1 MGDESDKKPNFSVD
15 AGVLKVNGELDEIEP
30 NEFLAQLKQYAE
42 SEVSAPVLDLGDISF
57 LPSYHVNG
65 IREAGDAFV
74 REGRALTVCARRN
87 VKKLLERMGLG
98 ASIRLKSTE
107 PEG

>member
-1 MGDESDKKPNFSVD
+1 MGDESEKKPTFSVD
-15 AGVLKVNGELDEIEP
+15 AGVLKVHRELDEVEP
-30 NEFLAQLKQYAE
+30 EEFLAQLKQFAK
-42 SEVSAPVLDLGDISF
+42 SETDAPVLDLGDISF

-65 IREAGDAFV
+65 IREAGDDFV
-74 REGRALTVCARRN
+74 RVGRSLTVCARRN

-98 ASIRLKSTE
+98 AAIRLKSTE